1 MRFTEVTCAVIVRD
15 GLILATRRGKDMD
28 HAGLWEFPG
37 GKLHPGESYEECLI
51 REIKEE
57 LNVTVRITGELVPSE
72 FQYPQKRIKLIPF
85 WAEIVDGTLYSVEH
99 DRVEWF
105 SPSQLMRLAW
115 PGADMP
121 IVEQVI
127 AHFIRG

>member
-1 MRFTEVTCAVIVRD
+1 MRFTEVSCAIIVRD
-15 GLILATRRGKDMD
+15 GLVLVTRRGPQMD

-37 GKLHPGESYEECLI
+37 GKLHEGESYEDCLI

-57 LNVTVRITGELVPSE
+57 LDVTIRIIGRLETSE
-72 FQYPQKRIKLIPF
+72 FEYPHKIIKLIPF
-85 WAEIVDGTLYSVEH
+85 WAEIESGSIRSSEH

-105 SPSQLMRLAW
+105 APSQLMRLAW
-115 PGADMP
+115 PGADVP

-127 AHFIRG
+127 AHFAR

>member
-1 MRFTEVTCAVIVRD
+1 MRFTEVTCAVSVRD
-15 GLILATRRGKDMD
+15 GFILATRRGKDMD

-57 LNVTVRITGELVPSE
+57 LNVTVRITGELIPSE

-85 WAEIVDGTLYSVEH
+85 WAEIVEGTLYSVEH

-127 AHFIRG
+127 AHFVR

>member
-57 LNVTVRITGELVPSE
+57 LNVTVRLTGELVPSE

>member
-57 LNVTVRITGELVPSE
+57 LNVTVRITGGLVPSE

>member
-57 LNVTVRITGELVPSE
+57 LNVTVRITGELIPSE

-85 WAEIVDGTLYSVEH
+85 WAEIVEGTLYSVEH

-127 AHFIRG
+127 AHFVR

>member
-15 GLILATRRGKDMD
+15 GFILATRRGKDMD

-57 LNVTVRITGELVPSE
+57 LNVTVRITGELIPSE

-85 WAEIVDGTLYSVEH
+85 WAEIVEGTLYSVEH

-127 AHFIRG
+127 AHFVR

>member
-37 GKLHPGESYEECLI
+37 GKLHPGETYEECLI

-85 WAEIVDGTLYSVEH
+85 WAEVVEGTLYSVEH

-127 AHFIRG
+127 AHFVR

>member
-57 LNVTVRITGELVPSE
+57 LNVTVRITGELIPSE

-85 WAEIVDGTLYSVEH
+85 WAEIVEGTLYSVEH

-115 PGADMP
+115 PGADRP

-127 AHFIRG
+127 AHFVR

>member
-15 GLILATRRGKDMD
+15 GFILATRRGKDMD

-57 LNVTVRITGELVPSE
+57 LNVTVRITGELIPSE

-85 WAEIVDGTLYSVEH
+85 WAEIVEGTLYSVEH

-127 AHFIRG
+127 AHFIR

>member
-57 LNVTVRITGELVPSE
+57 LNVKVRITGELIPSE

-85 WAEIVDGTLYSVEH
+85 WAEIVEGTLYSVEH

-127 AHFIRG
+127 AHFIR

>member
-57 LNVTVRITGELVPSE
+57 LNVTVRITGELIPSE

-85 WAEIVDGTLYSVEH
+85 WAEIVEGTLYSVEH

-127 AHFIRG
+127 AHFIR

>member
-37 GKLHPGESYEECLI
+37 GKLHPGETYEECLI

-57 LNVTVRITGELVPSE
+57 LNVTIRITGELVPSE

-85 WAEIVDGTLYSVEH
+85 WAEVVEGSLYSVEH

-127 AHFIRG
+127 AHFVR

>member
-15 GLILATRRGKDMD
+15 GLILATRRGKDMN

-37 GKLHPGESYEECLI
+37 GKLHPGETYEECLI

-85 WAEIVDGTLYSVEH
+85 WAEIVEGTLYSVEH

-127 AHFIRG
+127 AHFVR

>member
-1 MRFTEVTCAVIVRD
+1 MRFTEVACAVIVHE
-15 GLILATRRGKDMD
+15 GLILATRRAPGMD

-37 GKLHPGESYEECLI
+37 GKLHPNESYEDCLV

-57 LNVTVRITGELVPSE
+57 LNVTVRIIGKLEPSE
-72 FQYPQKRIKLIPF
+72 FDYPNKRIRLVPF
-85 WAEIVDGTLYSVEH
+85 WAEIVDGNIQSFEH

-105 SPSQLMRLAW
+105 APSQLMRLAW

-127 AHFIRG
+127 ASFAR

>member
-37 GKLHPGESYEECLI
+37 GKLHPGESYEDCLI

-57 LNVTVRITGELVPSE
+57 LNVTIRITGELVPSE

-85 WAEIVDGTLYSVEH
+85 WAEIEDGTLYSVEH

-127 AHFIRG
+127 AHFIR

>member
-37 GKLHPGESYEECLI
+37 GKLHPGETYEECLI

-85 WAEIVDGTLYSVEH
+85 WAEIVEGTLYSVEH

-127 AHFIRG
+127 AHFVR

>member
-1 MRFTEVTCAVIVRD
+1 MRFTEVACAVIVKD
-15 GLILATRRGKDMD
+15 GMILATRRGKEMD

-37 GKLHPGESYEECLI
+37 GKLHPGESYEDCVV
-51 REIKEE
+51 REIREE
-57 LNVTVRITGELVPSE
+57 LNVRIKVTGHLHPSE
-72 FQYPQKRIKLIPF
+72 FVYPHKTIKLIPF
-85 WAEIVDGTLYSVEH
+85 WAEIVDGDIKATEH
-99 DRVEWF
+99 DRIEWF

-127 AHFIRG
+127 ANYASL

>member
-1 MRFTEVTCAVIVRD
+1 MRFTEVTCAVIVRN
-15 GLILATRRGKDMD
+15 GLILATRRGQGMD

-37 GKLHPGESYEECLI
+37 GKLHPDESYESCII

-57 LNVTVRITGELVPSE
+57 LNVTIRITGKLIASE
-72 FQYPQKRIKLIPF
+72 YEYPDKRINLIPF
-85 WAEIVDGTLYSVEH
+85 WAEIVDGTLHSNEH

-105 SPSQLMRLAW
+105 SASQLMRLAW

-127 AHFIRG
+127 AHFVR

>member
-15 GLILATRRGKDMD
+15 GLILATRRGRDMD

-57 LNVTVRITGELVPSE
+57 LNVTVRITGELIPSE

-85 WAEIVDGTLYSVEH
+85 WAEIVEGTLYSVEH

-127 AHFIRG
+127 AHFIR